1 MSAIKEPKSKQSKSK
16 APKSVPVDLP
26 IEVPPTPVPAPVP
39 VPVTSEPVKAAD
51 PVTPEVTPIGDV
63 FANLNRSLVDLTVQL
78 SALKIEVKLV
88 EKHVSKELRVLDK
101 LNAKKNKNKG
111 NRAPSGFVKPTKISD
126 ELAVFLGRESGTLM
140 ARTDVTKQI
149 TAYVRSNNLQA
160 KENGRLILADE
171 KLKKLLKYDEKTVTD
186 PTQQLSYFNLQKYLS
201 CHFEK
206 AVPA

>member
-1 MSAIKEPKSKQSKSK
+1 MSAIKEPKSKQSKK
-16 APKSVPVDLP
+16 VPKSAPAEAPV
-26 IEVPPTPVPAPVP
+26 EVPPTPAPAPVP
-39 VPVTSEPVKAAD
+39 VPEPVKTVD

-63 FANLNRSLVDLTVQL
+63 FANLNRAVVDLTVQL
-78 SALKIEVKLV
+78 SALKNEIKLV

-160 KENGRLILADE
+160 KENGRLILADD

-186 PTQQLSYFNLQKYLS
+186 PSQQLSYFNLQKYLS

-206 AVPA
+206 AVTA

>member
-1 MSAIKEPKSKQSKSK
+1 MSAIKEPKSKQSKPK
-16 APKSVPVDLP
+16 APKSVPVETP
-26 IEVPPTPVPAPVP
+26 VEVPPTPMVPVPAPAP
-39 VPVTSEPVKAAD
+39 EPVKSD
-51 PVTPEVTPIGDV
+51 PVTPEATPIGDV
-63 FANLNRSLVDLTVQL
+63 FANLNRAIVDLTVQL
-78 SALKIEVKLV
+78 SALKMEVKLV

-160 KENGRLILADE
+160 KENGRLILADD

-206 AVPA
+206 AVVA

>member
-1 MSAIKEPKSKQSKSK
+1 MSAIKEPKSKQTKPK
-16 APKSVPVDLP
+16 APKSVPVEVP
-26 IEVPPTPVPAPVP
+26 VEVPPAPIPTPVAP
-39 VPVTSEPVKAAD
+39 EPVKTD

-78 SALKIEVKLV
+78 SALKMEVKLV
-88 EKHVSKELRVLDK
+88 EKHVSKELRILDK

-160 KENGRLILADE
+160 KENGRLILADD
-171 KLKKLLKYDEKTVTD
+171 KLKKLLKYDEKTISD

>member
-1 MSAIKEPKSKQSKSK
+1 MSAIKEPKSKQTKPK
-16 APKSVPVDLP
+16 APKSVPVEVP
-26 IEVPPTPVPAPVP
+26 TEVPPTPAPVP
-39 VPVTSEPVKAAD
+39 TPVAPEPVKTD

-78 SALKIEVKLV
+78 SALKMEVKLV
-88 EKHVSKELRVLDK
+88 EKHVSKELRILDK

-160 KENGRLILADE
+160 KENGRLILADD

>member
-1 MSAIKEPKSKQSKSK
+1 MSAIKEPKSKQTKPK
-16 APKSVPVDLP
+16 APKSVPVEVP
-26 IEVPPTPVPAPVP
+26 VEVPPPAPVP
-39 VPVTSEPVKAAD
+39 TPVAPEPVKTD

-78 SALKIEVKLV
+78 SALKLEVKLV
-88 EKHVSKELRVLDK
+88 EKHVSKELRILDK

-160 KENGRLILADE
+160 KENGRLILADD
-171 KLKKLLKYDEKTVTD
+171 KLKKLLKYDEKAVTD

>member
-1 MSAIKEPKSKQSKSK
+1 MSAIKEPKSKQPKQPKSK
-16 APKSVPVDLP
+16 EPKSVPVDVP
-26 IEVPPTPVPAPVP
+26 VEVTPPAPVP
-39 VPVTSEPVKAAD
+39 VSSEPVKTVE

-78 SALKIEVKLV
+78 SALKMEVKLV

-126 ELAVFLGRESGTLM
+126 ELAVFLGRESGSLM

-171 KLKKLLKYDEKTVTD
+171 KLKKLLKYDEKTITD

>member
-1 MSAIKEPKSKQSKSK
+1 MSAIKEPKSKQTKK
-16 APKSVPVDLP
+16 APKSVPAEAPV
-26 IEVPPTPVPAPVP
+26 EVPPTPAPAPV
-39 VPVTSEPVKAAD
+39 VPEPVKTVD

-63 FANLNRSLVDLTVQL
+63 FANLNRAVVDLTVQL
-78 SALKIEVKLV
+78 SALKNEIKLV

-160 KENGRLILADE
+160 KENGRLILADD

-186 PTQQLSYFNLQKYLS
+186 PSQQLSYFNLQKYLS

-206 AVPA
+206 AVTA

>member
-1 MSAIKEPKSKQSKSK
+1 MSAIKEPKSKQSKPKASK
-16 APKSVPVDLP
+16 SAPVDVP
-26 IEVPPTPVPAPVP
+26 IEVPPTPAPVP
-39 VPVTSEPVKAAD
+39 PTPVAPEPVKTE

-63 FANLNRSLVDLTVQL
+63 FANLNRSVVDLTVQL
-78 SALKIEVKLV
+78 SALKMEIKLV

-160 KENGRLILADE
+160 KENGRLILADD

>member
-1 MSAIKEPKSKQSKSK
+1 MSAIKEPKSKQSKPKASK
-16 APKSVPVDLP
+16 SAPVDVP
-26 IEVPPTPVPAPVP
+26 IEVPPTPAPVPAPTP
-39 VPVTSEPVKAAD
+39 VAPEPVKTE

-63 FANLNRSLVDLTVQL
+63 FANLNRSVVDLTVQL
-78 SALKIEVKLV
+78 SALKMEIKLV

-160 KENGRLILADE
+160 KENGRLILADD

>member
-1 MSAIKEPKSKQSKSK
+1 MSAIKEPKSKQTKPK
-16 APKSVPVDLP
+16 APKSVPVEVP
-26 IEVPPTPVPAPVP
+26 VEVPPPAPIPTPVAP
-39 VPVTSEPVKAAD
+39 EPVKTD

-78 SALKIEVKLV
+78 SALKMEVKLV
-88 EKHVSKELRVLDK
+88 EKHVSKELRILDK

-160 KENGRLILADE
+160 KENGRLILADD

>member
-1 MSAIKEPKSKQSKSK
+1 MSAIKEPKSKQSKPKASK
-16 APKSVPVDLP
+16 NASVEVPV
-26 IEVPPTPVPAPVP
+26 EVPPTPAPVPAPTP
-39 VPVTSEPVKAAD
+39 VAPEPVKTD

-63 FANLNRSLVDLTVQL
+63 FANLNRAVVDLTVQL
-78 SALKIEVKLV
+78 SALKNEIKLV

-140 ARTDVTKQI
+140 ARTDVTTQI

-160 KENGRLILADE
+160 KENGRLILADD

-186 PTQQLSYFNLQKYLS
+186 PAQQLSYFNLQKYLS

>member
-1 MSAIKEPKSKQSKSK
+1 MSAIKEPKSKQTKPK
-16 APKSVPVDLP
+16 APKSVPV
-26 IEVPPTPVPAPVP
+26 EVPVEVPAPAPVP
-39 VPVTSEPVKAAD
+39 TPVAPEPVKTD

-78 SALKIEVKLV
+78 SALKMEVKLV
-88 EKHVSKELRVLDK
+88 EKHVSKELRILDK

-111 NRAPSGFVKPTKISD
+111 NRAPSGVVKPTKISD

-160 KENGRLILADE
+160 KENGRLILADD
-171 KLKKLLKYDEKTVTD
+171 KLKKLLKYDEKTITD

>member
-1 MSAIKEPKSKQSKSK
+1 MSAIKEPKSKQTKPK
-16 APKSVPVDLP
+16 APKSVPVVP
-26 IEVPPTPVPAPVP
+26 VEVPPPAPVSTP
-39 VPVTSEPVKAAD
+39 VAPEPVKTD

-78 SALKIEVKLV
+78 SALKMEVKLV
-88 EKHVSKELRVLDK
+88 EKHVSKELRILDK

>member
-1 MSAIKEPKSKQSKSK
+1 MSAIKEPKSKQSKPKASK
-16 APKSVPVDLP
+16 NASVEVPV
-26 IEVPPTPVPAPVP
+26 EVPPTPAPVPAPAP
-39 VPVTSEPVKAAD
+39 VAPEPVKTD

-63 FANLNRSLVDLTVQL
+63 FANLNRSVVDLTVQL
-78 SALKIEVKLV
+78 SALKMEIKLV

-186 PTQQLSYFNLQKYLS
+186 PSQQLSYFNLQKYLS

-206 AVPA
+206 AVTA

>member
-1 MSAIKEPKSKQSKSK
+1 MSAIKEPKSKQSKK
-16 APKSVPVDLP
+16 VPKSVPAEAPV
-26 IEVPPTPVPAPVP
+26 EVPPTPAPAPVVP
-39 VPVTSEPVKAAD
+39 VPEPVKTVD

-63 FANLNRSLVDLTVQL
+63 FANLNRAVVDLTVQL
-78 SALKIEVKLV
+78 SALKNEIKLV

-160 KENGRLILADE
+160 KENGRLILADD

-186 PTQQLSYFNLQKYLS
+186 PAQQLSYFNLQKYLS

>member
-1 MSAIKEPKSKQSKSK
+1 MSAIKEPKSKQTKPK
-16 APKSVPVDLP
+16 APKSVPVEVP
-26 IEVPPTPVPAPVP
+26 VEVPPPAPVP
-39 VPVTSEPVKAAD
+39 TPVAPEPVKTD

-78 SALKIEVKLV
+78 SALKMEVKLV
-88 EKHVSKELRVLDK
+88 EKHVSKELRILDK

-160 KENGRLILADE
+160 KENGRLILADD

>member
-1 MSAIKEPKSKQSKSK
+1 MSAIKEPKSKQTKPK
-16 APKSVPVDLP
+16 APKSVPVEVP
-26 IEVPPTPVPAPVP
+26 VEVPPTPAPVP
-39 VPVTSEPVKAAD
+39 TPVAPEPVKTD

-78 SALKIEVKLV
+78 SALKMEVKLV
-88 EKHVSKELRVLDK
+88 EKHVSKELRILDK

-160 KENGRLILADE
+160 KENGRLILADD

>member
-1 MSAIKEPKSKQSKSK
+1 MSAIKEPKSKQSKPKASK
-16 APKSVPVDLP
+16 SAPVDVP
-26 IEVPPTPVPAPVP
+26 IEVPPTPAPVPAPTP
-39 VPVTSEPVKAAD
+39 VAPEPVKTD

-63 FANLNRSLVDLTVQL
+63 FANLNRSVVDLTVQL
-78 SALKIEVKLV
+78 SALKMEIKLV

-160 KENGRLILADE
+160 KENGRLILADD